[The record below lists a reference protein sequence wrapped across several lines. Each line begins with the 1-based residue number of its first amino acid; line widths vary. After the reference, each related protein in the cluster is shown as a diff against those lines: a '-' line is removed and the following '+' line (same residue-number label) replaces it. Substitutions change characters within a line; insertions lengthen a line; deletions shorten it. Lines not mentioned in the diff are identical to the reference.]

1 MGEEQQAA
9 TGQDRETEGEQAP
22 DRGAEADH
30 AIRHLPVLDPENRAF
45 WSGGANDQ
53 LLIARCGQCL
63 HYIHPPRPRCHLCG
77 STLID
82 REAVSGRGRVK
93 TFTVN
98 RQPWLPGLKVPYIL
112 AAVELEEQQGLHV
125 ISNIVGCP
133 AESVYIGMPVR
144 VEFEQAED
152 VWIPL
157 FHPGVEGR

>member
-1 MGEEQQAA
+1 MGEEQQE
-9 TGQDRETEGEQAP
+9 R
-22 DRGAEADH
+22 DRGAEAGH
-30 AIRHLPVLDPENRAF
+30 AIRHLPVLDLENRAF
-45 WSGGANDQ
+45 WTGGANGQ

-63 HYIHPPRPRCHLCG
+63 RYIHPPRPRCHLCG
-77 STLID
+77 SGLID

-98 RQPWLPGLKVPYIL
+98 RQPWLSGLKVPYIF
-112 AAVELEEQQGLHV
+112 AAVELKEQPGLHV

-133 AESVYIGMPVR
+133 AESVYMGMPVR

-157 FHPGVEGR
+157 FRPDAEGR